1 MSREQVNSSTYQ
13 MSPRTAV
20 VGTATAD
27 PNVSAQ
33 INAAIA
39 TSSIDQVK
47 ATIANIQAAQE
58 AAAALTQEQLEAI
71 AAAQAAAAQAAQ
83 DAAAGN

>member
-1 MSREQVNSSTYQ
+1 M
-13 MSPRTAV
+13 

-33 INAAIA
+33 INAALA

-47 ATIANIQAAQE
+47 ATIANIRAAQE
-58 AAAALTQEQLEAI
+58 AAASLTQEQLEAI